1 MNASYTYLREF
12 HIEPAQQAE
21 FERQYGP
28 RGAWASLFRRSPG
41 YIETILLQDQ
51 ANPLRYIT
59 IDRWRNVD
67 AYRSFRAE
75 FFRQYDELDQKF
87 QSLTRYETWLGEFSE
102 PVGNTPR

>member
-1 MNASYTYLREF
+1 MNATYTYLWEF

-28 RGAWASLFRRSPG
+28 RGAWAALFRQSAG
-41 YIETILLQDQ
+41 YIETILLHDK

-75 FFRQYDELDQKF
+75 FFLQYEELDKKF
-87 QSLTRYETWLGEFSE
+87 QNLTRYEAWLGEFSE
-102 PVGNTPR
+102 PAGIIPR